1 MAVESSAWDD
11 AEVAVIRRLSEFS
24 RLVEAAALAH
34 EPHRISFYLHD
45 LASEFHALWNKG
57 KESPH
62 LRFILP
68 GEAQTSLARLAL
80 LRAIRYVLAN
90 GMRILGVRPVEEM

>member
-1 MAVESSAWDD
+1 MVIHVWEE
-11 AEVAVIRRLSEFS
+11 AEIALIRRLSEYP
-24 RLVEAAALAH
+24 RLVEAAATAH
-34 EPHRISFYLHD
+34 EPHRIAFYLHD

-62 LRFILP
+62 LRFILQDS
-68 GEAQTSLARLAL
+68 AQTSLARLAL

-90 GMRILGVRPVEEM
+90 GMRILGVKPVDEM